1 MWFVMLNL
9 NDRPT
14 PLMDDDTVALF
25 ETEDEADKTGY
36 KNPLGKA
43 RGFKVYEWSRS

>member
-9 NDRPT
+9 NNRPA
-14 PLMDDDTVALF
+14 PLVNDDTVALF
-25 ETEDEADKTGY
+25 ETETEADEAGY

-43 RGFKVYEWSRS
+43 RGFQVYEWN